1 MAIIIIGDMDFTRIS
16 FLGRGLLYMEHNLNI
31 QNGALF
37 QSDSVKVE
45 ASPFEVL
52 SSFGVSEDDVVADV
66 GCGKGNFTIPLGKLI
81 SKNKIYALDV
91 SEKMLDEVDKRAM
104 FSELNNIITIKT
116 DDDNLKLE
124 SSSINFALLCDV
136 IQEVQDKQVFLSEV
150 SRILKVNGKLAF
162 FNHLAVCEEHQ
173 IKEKDLISVDV
184 AKELLSE
191 AGFKIDN
198 IYNFNESAYGILAVK
213 R

>member
-1 MAIIIIGDMDFTRIS
+1 
-16 FLGRGLLYMEHNLNI
+16 MEHNLNI

-37 QSDSVKVE
+37 HSDSIKIE

-52 SSFGVSEDDVVADV
+52 SSFGVSEDDVVADI

-124 SSSINFALLCDV
+124 SASINFALLCDV
-136 IQEVQDKQVFLSEV
+136 IQEVQDKKVFLAEV
-150 SRILKVNGKLAF
+150 GRILKANGKLAF
-162 FNHLAVCEEHQ
+162 FNHSMECEEHQ
-173 IKEKDLISVDV
+173 VKTRDLISIDS
-184 AKELLSE
+184 AKDLLAK
-191 AGFKIDN
+191 AGFNIEK
-198 IYNFNESAYGILAVK
+198 IYNFSQSTYGILAVK
-213 R
+213 M